1 MAGLK
6 ILFLI
11 ILLTPKCFGKFTCYS
26 NEGQA
31 TLHYLTAEKKE
42 YELVEFQFDYFG
54 FVPSIMNCSSFIEQI
69 KFNFNVQENLSDQNF
84 HQVLTF
90 NQSFAA
96 RLKNVTRKEIYKLCQ
111 KSLGCKL
118 KFPFNFFTTGER
130 QDFKKLFQ
138 NDHPQCLDRN
148 KLAFQSMVPSS
159 FESILAPIEVFDI
172 ADRKITDEFFKLY
185 DSAKWDRIYLS
196 SMTMSADFLKKLFL
210 RAAKTKTEIH
220 ILFSFT
226 LQSLLKE
233 FPDYFFQIPSN
244 IKIHPIFIDPE
255 SDSAYHVKGAL
266 FLGQDPK
273 FLFFTANFRNY
284 DEEVLSDMAM
294 ISKVKKPQDLENH
307 FINQIKN
314 NCHSKQYFNCTL
326 LIRFETNSPAQDL
339 FNRIA
344 ISSCANQNETK
355 SNPIAFNARNTD
367 IKTFIHDQIKM
378 AKTSVDIH
386 THQFNDPDLVTILD
400 KLRGKGI
407 QIRLNV
413 GLNKSKRLINRPY
426 IQYNDSHINYHSKF
440 IIIDKTKLLWMS
452 GNLTKSSY
460 LNPWETLFII
470 YEKRSLEAFS
480 NKMDSTHQRLKKSII
495 QI

>member
-1 MAGLK
+1 LAGFK
-6 ILFLI
+6 ILFFI
-11 ILLTPKCFGKFTCYS
+11 ILLTPKCFGKFTCIS
-26 NEGQA
+26 NEGKA
-31 TLHYLTAEKKE
+31 TLHYISAEKKD
-42 YELVEFQFDYFG
+42 YELVDFQFDNFG
-54 FVPSIMNCSSFIEQI
+54 FVPSIMNCSSFVEQI
-69 KFNFNVQENLSDQNF
+69 KYNFSIQENLSDKNL

-90 NQSFAA
+90 NESFAA
-96 RLKNVTRKEIYKLCQ
+96 RMQGPTREECYKLCQ

-118 KFPFNFFTTGER
+118 KFPFNIFTIGER
-130 QDFKKLFQ
+130 QDFNKLFKQ
-138 NDHPQCLDRN
+138 HYSQCLERN
-148 KLAFQSMVPSS
+148 RLAFQSMVPSS
-159 FESILAPIEVFDI
+159 FESILTPIEVFDN

-185 DSAKWDRIYLS
+185 DSAKWDKIYLS

-210 RAAKTKTEIH
+210 RAGNSKTEIH

-233 FPDYFFQIPSN
+233 FPDYFFQYPAN
-244 IKIHPIFIDPE
+244 IKIHPIFIDPG

-266 FLGQDPK
+266 FLGRDPK

-284 DEEVLSDMAM
+284 DDEVLSDLAM
-294 ISKVKKPQDLENH
+294 IAYVKKTQDLENH
-307 FINQIKN
+307 FLNQIKT
-314 NCHSKQYFNCTL
+314 NCQSKKYFNCTL

-355 SNPIAFNARNTD
+355 SNPIAFNARNTN

-378 AKTSVDIH
+378 AKTSVDIQ

-407 QIRLNV
+407 QIRLIV

-426 IQYNDSHINYHSKF
+426 IQYNDSDINYHSKF
-440 IIIDKTKLLWMS
+440 IIVDKTKLLWMT
-452 GNLTKSSY
+452 GNLTKNSY
-460 LNPWETLFII
+460 LNPWETFFIVN
-470 YEKRSLEAFS
+470 EKNLLEAFS
-480 NKMDSTHQRLKKSII
+480 NKMNSTYLLLKR
-495 QI
+495 